1 MENFKSLKGI
11 ARAKSEIIYNI
22 AKGGTVV
29 LNRDDKFFNF
39 LYNKAKKNK
48 IKVKSFG
55 YSRDSNVRLMSIIKK
70 KTNYLLNISL
80 GEKKLLLKT
89 KNRNKNYIMNILC
102 CLTIIEE
109 LNLGLEEI
117 KNFFQKNYTLKGRG
131 KINKVKK
138 FNKKFFLID
147 ESYNANPSSV
157 KTAIDNFSNYKKKN
171 KKKYFLFGDMLE
183 LEKIQTFTTEKYL
196 IS

>member
-1 MENFKSLKGI
+1 
-11 ARAKSEIIYNI
+11 
-22 AKGGTVV
+22 
-29 LNRDDKFFNF
+29 
-39 LYNKAKKNK
+39 
-48 IKVKSFG
+48 
-55 YSRDSNVRLMSIIKK
+55 MSIIKK

-102 CLTIIEE
+102 CLTVIEE
-109 LNLGLEEI
+109 LNLGFEEI
-117 KNFFQKNYTLKGRG
+117 KNFFQKNYPLKGRG

-171 KKKYFLFGDMLE
+171 KKKYFLFPFFLIF
-183 LEKIQTFTTEKYL
+183 EKFSIANFTDNGFAL
-196 IS
+196 